1 MIGSFFAEYLE
12 NEMRKLR
19 HLIPS
24 TLLTSLS
31 LIASAQDYPVK
42 TIRVITPY
50 GVGGASDIVVRAG
63 VQEMSKELGQS
74 VVVENRTGGGATI
87 GFTAFATS
95 PADGYTLLGT
105 ASSLHGIAAVLYRDT
120 LKHDPNKD
128 VEPIIVFA
136 NVSNVLVVNP
146 SINVKST
153 KELIEL
159 AKTRPGKLTFVSAGV
174 GTSVHMAGELFK
186 KMAEVQMTH
195 VPYKSSVAA
204 LVDLM
209 AGRVDV
215 MFDNIPSAL
224 PHIKSGQTARARH
237 HRCQARRDPAGAA
250 DHRRARARRL
260 RSRRMDRAA
269 GAGAHSEAHHH
280 EAEYRGAES
289 RHGTRLREAHGGA
302 RLRGGRRH
310 AGAHAGNDRC
320 RGEDL
325 APDRPSLGR

>member
-1 MIGSFFAEYLE
+1 
-12 NEMRKLR
+12 MRKLQ
-19 HLIPS
+19 HLIPG
-24 TLLTSLS
+24 TLLASLS

-74 VVVENRTGGGATI
+74 MVVENRTGGGATI

-224 PHIKSGQTARARH
+224 PHIKSGKLRALATTG
-237 HRCQARRDPAGAA
+237 ARRAAILPELPTIAEQGLAGYEAGVWIGLLAPAGTPKPIIAKLNAA
-250 DHRRARARRL
+250 GQKAVKAPDFVKRMADLGYEVVGGTPEQMRA
-260 RSRRMDRAA
+260 MIDTEVKIMHPIVQAA
-269 GAGAHSEAHHH
+269 GAKPE
-280 EAEYRGAES
+280 
-289 RHGTRLREAHGGA
+289 
-302 RLRGGRRH
+302 
-310 AGAHAGNDRC
+310 
-320 RGEDL
+320 
-325 APDRPSLGR
+325 